1 MSRSVRSFLLPVLV
15 SLVLGFLLSPA
26 LARGAENVIVSV
38 TLNKEKK
45 GEIFVLRTET
55 GDFLVRAE
63 DLEAMEVKV
72 APAYVSEVGGERV
85 VSLRSIPNVS
95 FVFHENTIALEIFV
109 PPALLPRRMIDFSP
123 PRNPKVYYPKDSG
136 GFLNYGIRYTAG
148 DSFDFQSLDIVNT
161 LGARAGDFL
170 LLSDSSYGKT
180 PNEETFVRLMSSL
193 TYDRRQELQRA
204 VAGDF
209 FASSGDLG
217 SNVNL
222 GGLSFSKVYSIDPYF
237 LRNPL
242 ADFTGLLP
250 FPSEVEVYLDGSR
263 IRSERLP
270 PGVFELRNL
279 PGYDGSGM
287 VTVVVKDPFGGER
300 RMIYPF
306 YFTDTLLRK
315 GLHEYS
321 YNIGF
326 LRRKFGGESN
336 RYGGPAFSAFHRY
349 GFTDSLTA
357 GFHTEGSRGG
367 ANLGPHATYRIRN
380 AGVVTVSLAG
390 SLRDGGRA
398 GGAGLIDYVY
408 QDRRINTKLFFRG
421 FSRDYVTAGEEEGAD
436 RIRFE
441 AGGGAGYR
449 TRKFGSLS
457 VDLSVTEKYRGVN
470 RKTGSL
476 SYSRNLWMSVR
487 LFLSYRRIYEETASD
502 QFFLGLI
509 WYPGRDLTV
518 SANYQREEG
527 ADTETLQIQKNP
539 PIGEG
544 YGFRGTVER
553 KDLPQESATTVDP
566 YFQYNG
572 KYGIYTAEYLGRF
585 RDGGKQEETY
595 RISAAGGVAYAGG
608 AFGASRPITDSFG
621 IVTVDGLEGVR
632 VYRNNQEIGRTD
644 ARGRVLL
651 PGLSSYYENQVSI
664 NDRDIPIEYSLSEVV
679 KYVSPPL
686 RSGSLIHFEAKRVQ
700 AITGTLAAQVDG
712 KVDPVEYLE
721 VRMKVGDTDLSFPT
735 GKGGEFYLENVR
747 PGTYEA
753 TFVREGKPCS
763 FPLIIP
769 ESDGLIVDLGGL
781 VCEDAR

>member
-1 MSRSVRSFLLPVLV
+1 MRPFHLPVLA
-15 SLVLGFLLSPA
+15 SLVLGFLISPA
-26 LARGAENVIVSV
+26 HARGAENVVVSV
-38 TLNKEKK
+38 TLNKERK

-55 GDFLVRAE
+55 EDFLVRAE
-63 DLEAMEVKV
+63 DLEAMGVKV
-72 APAYVSEVGGERV
+72 APAYVSEVEGERV
-85 VSLRSIPNVS
+85 VSQRSIPDVS
-95 FVFHENTIALEIFV
+95 FVFHEKTIALEIFV

-136 GFLNYGIRYTAG
+136 GFLNYGIQYTAG
-148 DSFDFQSLDIVNT
+148 DSFAFQSLDIVNT

-170 LLSDSSYGKT
+170 LLSDSSYRKT
-180 PNEETFVRLMSSL
+180 PDEETFVRLMSSL
-193 TYDRRQELQRA
+193 TYERRQELQRA

-217 SNVNL
+217 SNINL
-222 GGLSFSKVYSIDPYF
+222 GGLSFSKVYSMDPYF

-242 ADFTGLLP
+242 TDFTGLLP

-279 PGYDGSGM
+279 PGYDGRGM

-300 RMIYPF
+300 RIIYPF

-326 LRRKFGGESN
+326 LRRKFGSESN

-357 GFHTEGSRGG
+357 GFHMEGSRGG
-367 ANLGPHATYRIRN
+367 VNLGPRATYRIRN
-380 AGVVTVSLAG
+380 AGVGTVSLAG
-390 SLRDGGRA
+390 SLREGGRA

-408 QDRRINTKLFFRG
+408 QERRINTKLFFRG

-441 AGGGAGYR
+441 AGGGAGYW

-457 VDLSVTEKYRGVN
+457 VDFSVTEKYRGQN

-476 SYSRNLWMSVR
+476 SYSRDLWLFGR

-502 QFFLGLI
+502 QFFLGLT
-509 WYPGRDLTV
+509 WSPGRDLAV

-585 RDGGKQEETY
+585 RDGGKHEETY

-651 PGLSSYYENQVSI
+651 PGLTSYYENQVSI

-700 AITGTLAAQVDG
+700 AITGTLAALSDG
-712 KVDPVEYLE
+712 KVDAVEYHE
-721 VRMKVGDTDLSFPT
+721 VRMKVGDTELSFPT

-753 TFVREGKPCS
+753 SFVREGKPC
-763 FPLIIP
+763 FIPLIIP
-769 ESDGLIVDLGGL
+769 ESNELIVDLGRL
-781 VCEDAR
+781 VCEGTR

>member
-1 MSRSVRSFLLPVLV
+1 MRPFHLSIIA
-15 SLVLGFLLSPA
+15 SLVLGFLISPA
-26 LARGAENVIVSV
+26 LARGAENILVSV

-55 GDFLVRAE
+55 GDFLVRTV
-63 DLEAMEVKV
+63 DLEAMGVKV
-72 APAYVSEVGGERV
+72 APAYVSEVEGERV
-85 VSLRSIPNVS
+85 VSLHSLPDVS
-95 FVFHENTIALEIFV
+95 FVFHEKTIALEIFV
-109 PPALLPRRMIDFSP
+109 PPALLPTRMIDFSP
-123 PRNPKVYYPKDSG
+123 PRKPKVYYPKDSG
-136 GFLNYGIRYTAG
+136 GFLNYSIQYTAG

-161 LGARAGDFL
+161 LGVRAGDFL

-180 PNEETFVRLMSSL
+180 PDEETFVRLMSSL
-193 TYDRRQELQRA
+193 TYDRRHDLQRA
-204 VAGDF
+204 VVGDF

-217 SNVNL
+217 SSVNL
-222 GGLSFSKVYSIDPYF
+222 GGLGFSKVYSIDPYF

-242 ADFTGLLP
+242 AGFTGLLP

-263 IRSERLP
+263 IRSESLP

-279 PGYDGSGM
+279 PGYDGRGM

-306 YFTDTLLRK
+306 YFTDVLLRK

-326 LRRKFGGESN
+326 LRRDFGSESN

-349 GFTDSLTA
+349 GFTDSLTT
-357 GFHTEGSRGG
+357 GIHTEGSRGG
-367 ANLGPHATYRIRN
+367 ANLGPYATYRIRN
-380 AGVVTVSLAG
+380 AGVVTISLAG
-390 SLRDGGRA
+390 SLREGGRA

-408 QDRRINTKLFFRG
+408 QDRRINTRLFFRG
-421 FSRDYVTAGEEEGAD
+421 FSRDYVRAAEEEGAD
-436 RIRFE
+436 RIRFT

-449 TRKFGSLS
+449 TREFGSLS
-457 VDLSVTEKYRGVN
+457 VDFSVTGKYRGQN

-476 SYSRNLWMSVR
+476 SYSRDLWMSCR
-487 LFLSYRRIYEETASD
+487 LFLSYRRVYEEKTSD
-502 QFFLGLI
+502 QFFLGLT

-553 KDLPQESATTVDP
+553 KDLPQESATTIAP

-585 RDGGKQEETY
+585 RDGGKHEENY
-595 RISAAGGVAYAGG
+595 RISAAGGVTYAGG

-632 VYRNNQEIGRTD
+632 VYQNNQEIGRTD

-651 PGLSSYYENQVSI
+651 PGLTSYYENQVSI

-686 RSGSLIHFEAKRVQ
+686 RSGSLIHFEAKRIQ
-700 AITGTLAAQVDG
+700 AITGTLAARVDG
-712 KVDPVEYLE
+712 KVDAVEYHE
-721 VRMKVGDTDLSFPT
+721 VRMKVGDTELSFPT

-753 TFVREGKPCS
+753 SFVRAGKPCS

-769 ESDGLIVDLGGL
+769 ESDELIVDLGGL
-781 VCEDAR
+781 VCEGTR